1 MKNNRKKG
9 MAAVLLV
16 LLLGISAGLAGCG
29 TSAGGDSTSGKSA
42 GGDSASAD
50 KAPTTASDQVGSGDT
65 TSNDVVLDQFKTQD
79 LDGNTVTN
87 TDVFGKN
94 KLNLVNV
101 WATWCPP
108 CRQEIPDLQKLQDKY
123 KDQGLAVIGLLSDGV
138 DASKLKPDAP
148 LPLLPDNIDTAK
160 KIMKDSKA
168 SYLMILPDMAL
179 TDNVMSGITAFP
191 TTFFTDKNGKVIG
204 PVLTGLQSEKTWDDT
219 IQSLLKDVSADQT
232 DSTTGSATG
241 DTGDT
246 SK

>member
-1 MKNNRKKG
+1 MVHNRKKG
-9 MAAVLLV
+9 LITILLV
-16 LLLGISAGLAGCG
+16 LLLGVSAGLAGCG
-29 TSAGGDSTSGKSA
+29 TGADGDSSSDKKPAAANDQAGSGDSTSNA
-42 GGDSASAD
+42 
-50 KAPTTASDQVGSGDT
+50 
-65 TSNDVVLDQFKTQD
+65 VVLEQFKTQD
-79 LDGNTVTN
+79 LDGNTLTN

-101 WATWCPP
+101 WATWCGP

-168 SYLMILPDMAL
+168 SYRMILPDMVL

-191 TTFFTDKNGKVIG
+191 TTFFTDQDGKVIG

-219 IQSLLKDVSADQT
+219 IQGLLKDVSAD
-232 DSTTGSATG
+232 TTGNTTGAAAG
-241 DTGDT
+241 DTAGDT

>member
-1 MKNNRKKG
+1 MKNHNRKKG
-9 MAAVLLV
+9 LAAVVLV
-16 LLLGISAGLAGCG
+16 LLLGVSAGLAGCG
-29 TSAGGDSTSGKSA
+29 TGAGGDPSS
-42 GGDSASAD
+42 D
-50 KAPTTASDQVGSGDT
+50 KTPATANDQAGSGDS

-101 WATWCPP
+101 WATWCGP

-123 KDQGLAVIGLLSDGV
+123 KDQGLAVIGLLSDGI
-138 DASKLKPDAP
+138 DPAKLKADAP
-148 LPLLPDNIDTAK
+148 LPLLPDNIDKAK

-168 SYLMILPDMAL
+168 SYRMILPDMAL

-191 TTFFTDKNGKVIG
+191 TSFFTDKDGKMIG

-219 IQSLLKDVSADQT
+219 IQKLLKEVSSDAAGA
-232 DSTTGSATG
+232 TTGAAAG
-241 DTGDT
+241 DASQDG